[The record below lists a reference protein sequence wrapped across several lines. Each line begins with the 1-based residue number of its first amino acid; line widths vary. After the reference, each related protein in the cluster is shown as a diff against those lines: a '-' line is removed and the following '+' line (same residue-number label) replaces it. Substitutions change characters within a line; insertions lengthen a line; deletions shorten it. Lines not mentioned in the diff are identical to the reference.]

1 MIEGKTPQNQNIF
14 VSVAVQTRDTGV
26 ITGSWSTYWSMI
38 DMANGIRRAFQSLFL
53 LVALLSV
60 FSGMCFDTFVLECDR
75 PFYCKVKVASQT
87 AHCDGVNG
95 GWQGCLA
102 WFWEYSRFASIRLL
116 QKNLFFV
123 IREFLSPAISE
134 DLKWNVRNI
143 LRLISTEEPMS
154 REIFTVIK
162 PFKDLKKPPTFVCL
176 YGWIP

>member
-60 FSGMCFDTFVLECDR
+60 FSGMCFDTLVLECDR

-116 QKNLFFV
+116 QKNLFF
-123 IREFLSPAISE
+123 SE

>member
-26 ITGSWSTYWSMI
+26 ITEIWSTYWSMI

-60 FSGMCFDTFVLECDR
+60 FSGMCFDTLVLECDR

-102 WFWEYSRFASIRLL
+102 WFWEYSRFASIWLL
-116 QKNLFFV
+116 QKILFFV

-134 DLKWNVRNI
+134 DLEWNVRNI

-154 REIFTVIK
+154 REIFAVIK

>member
-26 ITGSWSTYWSMI
+26 ITGSWITYWSMI

-60 FSGMCFDTFVLECDR
+60 FSGMCFDTLVLECDR

-87 AHCDGVNG
+87 AHCDRVNG

-143 LRLISTEEPMS
+143 LI
-154 REIFTVIK
+154 
-162 PFKDLKKPPTFVCL
+162 
-176 YGWIP
+176 